1 MQWNRAIEA
10 NSTAQWVFVI
20 GDRKLATQENI
31 QLELRAAF
39 PNAQQMG
46 CTTSGE
52 IANDLVYDETLIV
65 SVIEFSKTT
74 VQAGHLIK
82 SNHPDASDFEF
93 GKSLA
98 KCLDTNGLRY
108 ACVLCSGHN
117 MNGTEFVQ
125 GLQNVLPQDVLI
137 TGGMAGD
144 DDRFQET
151 VVWHNASADPDLA
164 VICGLYGDDLTIG
177 HGTLGGWDPF
187 GPNRL
192 ITRSEDNVLYEL
204 DGENALALYK
214 TYLGDYA
221 ADLPASAL
229 LFPLEVSRAD
239 ESDSVVRTI
248 LAVDEDA
255 QSMTFAGDMPEG
267 HQARLMRANFDRL
280 VDGAIGAADQAVQSF
295 NDVTP
300 TFALLVSCVGRRL
313 VLKQRVEEELEQVMD
328 VLGTQC
334 TATGFYS
341 YGEISPLS
349 GDMNCRLHNQTMTV
363 TTFSER

>member
-1 MQWNRAIEA
+1 
-10 NSTAQWVFVI
+10 
-20 GDRKLATQENI
+20 
-31 QLELRAAF
+31 
-39 PNAQQMG
+39 
-46 CTTSGE
+46 
-52 IANDLVYDETLIV
+52 
-65 SVIEFSKTT
+65 
-74 VQAGHLIK
+74 
-82 SNHPDASDFEF
+82 
-93 GKSLA
+93 
-98 KCLDTNGLRY
+98 
-108 ACVLCSGHN
+108 